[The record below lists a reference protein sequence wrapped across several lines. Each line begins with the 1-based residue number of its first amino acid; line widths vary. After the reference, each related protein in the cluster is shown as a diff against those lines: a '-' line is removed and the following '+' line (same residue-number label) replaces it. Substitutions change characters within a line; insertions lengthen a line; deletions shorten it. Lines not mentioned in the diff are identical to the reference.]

1 MSAAQATGALLT
13 LAIALSPSDV
23 AAAPPERWLS
33 LGGAIT
39 ETVFALGAGD
49 RLVAVDD
56 TSTYPDA
63 ARALP
68 RVGYYR
74 QLATEGILAHA
85 PTDVLAD
92 AKAGPGVVLEQLRA
106 AGVRVHVLGTGD
118 HVEGLRAR
126 VSALGQLLRRE
137 APAATLIR
145 ALDDDLARLR
155 AEVPPTVPRV
165 RVVFVMAR
173 GAGALSVAG
182 RETAAHTMLTLAGG
196 ESVAGDFTGYR
207 PLSAEA
213 LVAAAPDVLVLTTTG
228 LASVGGL
235 DGLLAAPGVALT
247 PAGKARRV
255 VALDDLYL
263 LGFGPR
269 TAKAALELARALR
282 ASRR

>member
-13 LAIALSPSDV
+13 LAIALSPADV
-23 AAAPPERWLS
+23 AAAPPERWMS

-39 ETVFALGAGD
+39 ETVFALGAGAT
-49 RLVAVDD
+49 LVAVDD
-56 TSTYPDA
+56 TSTFPEQA
-63 ARALP
+63 QALP
-68 RVGYYR
+68 HVGYYR
-74 QLATEGILAHA
+74 QLATEGLLAQA

-92 AKAGPGVVLEQLRA
+92 AKAGPAVVLEQLRA
-106 AGVRVHVLGTGD
+106 AGVRVHILGTGD
-118 HVEGLRAR
+118 DLEGLRAR
-126 VSALGQLLRRE
+126 IVVLGKLMRRE
-137 APAATLIR
+137 ARAAELVRTL
-145 ALDDDLARLR
+145 DEDLVKLR
-155 AEVPPTVPRV
+155 AEVPATAPRV
-165 RVVFVMAR
+165 RVLFVMAR

-196 ESVAGDFTGYR
+196 QSVSGDYTGYR

-213 LVAAAPDVLVLTTTG
+213 LVAAAPEVIVLTTTG

-235 DGLLAAPGVALT
+235 HGLLAAPGVALT

-269 TAKAALELARALR
+269 TARAALELARALR
-282 ASRR
+282 STGR